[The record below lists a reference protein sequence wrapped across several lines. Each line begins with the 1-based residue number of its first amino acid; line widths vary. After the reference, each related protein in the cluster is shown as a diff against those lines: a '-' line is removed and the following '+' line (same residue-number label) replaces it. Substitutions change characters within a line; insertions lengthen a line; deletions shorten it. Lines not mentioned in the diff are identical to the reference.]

1 MVQHSGIGVVLGNLL
16 DRWRQSPP
24 AAHVCLLGDP
34 ALLERWR
41 SPAVSVLRWTPGIY
55 SPSAALLPP
64 GLPKGTCAW
73 YSPHYATCLRPG
85 VPLVCHVQDV
95 LHVTH
100 PTKPGML
107 PYARLYFAALRRSA
121 AFVLTSTRHVKVQLQ
136 TLLRF
141 PAERVLIS
149 GLGPGFAASLAEG
162 RPAPEGLAAGS
173 YLLGVGILKSHKNW
187 EFLLRRLAVL
197 GDSVPPLVAAGL
209 GPQAEELRALAAR
222 CGYGRL
228 RVLGPLPAE
237 SLAGLFAGAAALTYP
252 SLAEGFG
259 LPLIEAMQLGRPV
272 VAADR
277 SPMKEIVGDGG
288 WLFDPDQPESFD
300 RALRE
305 ALGSNG
311 ARADAARRRAGAFTW
326 ERTASVTE
334 EALRRAVSPHEL
346 GA

>member
-16 DRWRQSPP
+16 DRWKTNPP
-24 AAHVCLLGDP
+24 AERLCLLGDP

-41 SPAVSVLRWTPGIY
+41 TADVTIKRWEPAIY
-55 SPSAALLPP
+55 SPGAALLPP
-64 GLPKGTCAW
+64 GLPEGACAW

-100 PTKPGML
+100 PTKLGML

-121 AFVLTSTRHVKVQLQ
+121 SFVLTSTRHVKVQLQ

-141 PAERVLIS
+141 PAERVLTS
-149 GLGPGFAASLAEG
+149 GLGPGFPAGLAEG
-162 RPAPEGLAAGS
+162 RAAPAGLEPGG
-173 YLLGVGILKSHKNW
+173 YLLGVGILKGHKNW
-187 EFLLRRLAVL
+187 EFLLRRLAVM
-197 GDSVPPLVAAGL
+197 GDAVPPLVAAGL
-209 GPQAEELRALAAR
+209 GPQAAELRALAAR
-222 CGYGRL
+222 CCYGRL
-228 RVLGPLPAE
+228 RVLDPMPAAD
-237 SLAGLFAGAAALTYP
+237 LAGLFAGAAALTYP

-277 SPMKEIVGDGG
+277 SPMKEIVGEGG

-300 RALRE
+300 RALVE
-305 ALGSNG
+305 ALASHVS
-311 ARADAARRRAGAFTW
+311 RAEAARRRASGFTW
-326 ERTASVTE
+326 ERTAEVTTA
-334 EALRRAVSPHEL
+334 ALRRAVTGEL
-346 GA
+346 G